1 MYGIQEDIFSDFK
14 CELVNKAIFLAIYSL
29 LMFYKT
35 ASQKVVS
42 FFPAAAS
49 TLEKANL
56 WRI

>member
-56 WRI
+56 